1 MPTSPCPR
9 AVADTVLGTCILLHM
24 EHIVLGWVLLLGTW
38 TGAWAGGRKLSAMK
52 EVAMDMAPSSFDD
65 QYQGCIDLMEA
76 ELEELNRTEFTN
88 DIYAEGWRRAAAEW
102 QSRWGRAARPPALR
116 RDQATAMMAY
126 MLEGNLYHQFNNA
139 TLTAGRSRQHYLRS
153 YPFKALHFLLSRALH
168 TLWESQP
175 QRCHDVYRGVKGTR
189 FTAQQGM
196 MVRFGQFTS
205 SSLRKKV
212 AESFGQDTF
221 FSVETCY
228 GVPIKE
234 FSTFPGEDEVLI
246 PPFEQFRVTNSTY
259 TEGRSFIQLRSQ
271 GKSSTYNCEF
281 VKGKGCSAPEWG
293 AWVDRGHRGPGV
305 WGGCAGCA
313 PGEVGSSA
321 NGEPKGDLRPG
332 HTHGCSPAAQR
343 RGCSAVGSRLCHGPA
358 ALSISLQRKGARGGH
373 ALSVQVRAAPC
384 PTAPGPGWAPLAAPH
399 SH

>member
-1 MPTSPCPR
+1 M
-9 AVADTVLGTCILLHM
+9 LGESLCVQQGTRVLLHM
-24 EHIVLGWVLLLGTW
+24 GHLAPGWVLLVSTLASVLATSSKRDLGPV
-38 TGAWAGGRKLSAMK
+38 K
-52 EVAMDMAPSSFDD
+52 EVAMDMANNTFDD
-65 QYQGCIDLMEA
+65 QYQGCSRMMED
-76 ELEELNRTEFTN
+76 ELEELNRTEFAN
-88 DIYAEGWRRAAAEW
+88 EVYAEGWRNAAMEW
-102 QSRWGRAARPPALR
+102 RNRWGRADRPPALR
-116 RDQATAMMAY
+116 RDQATAMLAY
-126 MLEGNLYHQFNNA
+126 TMEGKLYHRFNNA
-139 TLTAGRSRQHYLRS
+139 TRGDGISRQHYLRS
-153 YPFKALHFLLSRALH
+153 FPFKTLHFLLSRALH

-175 QRCHDVYRGVKGTR
+175 QRCHNVYRGVKGTR
-189 FTAQQGM
+189 FTAQQGT

-332 HTHGCSPAAQR
+332 HTHGCSPAALCR
-343 RGCSAVGSRLCHGPA
+343 DCSAVGPCLCCGPA
-358 ALSISLQRKGARGGH
+358 ALSISLQRKGARSGH
-373 ALSVQVRAAPC
+373 ALSVQIRAVPGPA
-384 PTAPGPGWAPLAAPH
+384 APGPGWAPLAAPH

>member
-1 MPTSPCPR
+1 
-9 AVADTVLGTCILLHM
+9 
-24 EHIVLGWVLLLGTW
+24 
-38 TGAWAGGRKLSAMK
+38 
-52 EVAMDMAPSSFDD
+52 MDMAPHSFDD
-65 QYQGCIDLMEA
+65 QYQGCIHLMEA
-76 ELEELNRTEFTN
+76 ELQELNRTEFTN
-88 DIYAEGWRRAAAEW
+88 EVYAKEWRNATEEW
-102 QSRWGRAARPPALR
+102 QRRWGRVSSPMVLR
-116 RDQATAMMAY
+116 QDQAIAVLAY
-126 MLEGNLYHQFNNA
+126 TMEGELYRVFNNA
-139 TLTAGRSRQHYLRS
+139 TLTAGRSRQHYLSS
-153 YPFKALHFLLSRALH
+153 YPFKTLHFLLSRALH
-168 TLWESQP
+168 TLQESQP
-175 QRCHDVYRGVKGTR
+175 QPCYNVFRGVNNTR
-189 FTAQQGM
+189 FTAQQGTV
-196 MVRFGQFTS
+196 VRFGQFTS
-205 SSLRKKV
+205 SSFKREV
-212 AESFGQDTF
+212 AESFGLDTF

-321 NGEPKGDLRPG
+321 NTEPKGDLRPG
-332 HTHGCSPAAQR
+332 HTHGCSPAALC
-343 RGCSAVGSRLCHGPA
+343 RGCSAVGHCLCCGPA
-358 ALSISLQRKGARGGH
+358 ALSISLQRKGARSGH

-384 PTAPGPGWAPLAAPH
+384 PAAPGPGWAPLAAPH
-399 SH
+399 SF